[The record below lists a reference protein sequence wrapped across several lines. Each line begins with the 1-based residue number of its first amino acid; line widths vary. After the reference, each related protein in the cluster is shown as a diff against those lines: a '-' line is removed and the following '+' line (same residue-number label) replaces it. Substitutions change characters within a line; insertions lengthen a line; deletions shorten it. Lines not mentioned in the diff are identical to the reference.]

1 MRASSCVGPGCE
13 VGLGAESRD
22 MFGKGELETMCL
34 GDASLELSL
43 HKRLF
48 IRHPE
53 GVIELILKRGE

>member
-1 MRASSCVGPGCE
+1 
-13 VGLGAESRD
+13 

-34 GDASLELSL
+34 GDVSLELSL